1 MKKRILL
8 SLVSF
13 FAMTAMWASLT
24 QNYRLSVTAAE
35 NGKANAEA
43 ELTLNLKNTGTF
55 GVLNWACTVTLPEGV
70 TYVDG
75 SFAPVDGRFTTTPTL
90 TAVVNED
97 GTVTFSCE
105 CAGEEV
111 VQGSEGPVA
120 TFKVAVGDVEP
131 GDYAVSV
138 KNESFVIKDGPVEL
152 VAPDAGDPYTW
163 TIEAGSSTYE
173 VGDVNCDGSIDIGD
187 VVAVLNAMADP
198 TYQYYNTANVNGDAV
213 VDIADVVRVL
223 NLMAGGSGE

>member
-1 MKKRILL
+1 
-8 SLVSF
+8 
-13 FAMTAMWASLT
+13 
-24 QNYRLSVTAAE
+24 
-35 NGKANAEA
+35 
-43 ELTLNLKNTGTF
+43 
-55 GVLNWACTVTLPEGV
+55 
-70 TYVDG
+70 
-75 SFAPVDGRFTTTPTL
+75 
-90 TAVVNED
+90 ED

-163 TIEAGSSTYE
+163 TIEAGAAYE
-173 VGDVNCDGSIDIGD
+173 LGDVNCDGAIDVSD
-187 VVAVLNAMADP
+187 VVAVLAAMADP
-198 TYQYYNTANVNGDAV
+198 SYQYYSTADVNGDGA
-213 VDIADVVRVL
+213 VDISDAVKVL
-223 NLMAGGSGE
+223 SLMAGGSGE

>member
-55 GVLNWACTVTLPEGV
+55 GVLTWACTVTLPEGV

-75 SFAPVDGRFTTTPTL
+75 SFAPVDGRFTTAPTL

-138 KNESFVIKDGPVEL
+138 KNENFVIKDGPIQL
-152 VAPDAGDPYTW
+152 VTPDPGDPYTW
-163 TIEAGSSTYE
+163 TIEAGSAGL
-173 VGDVNCDGSIDIGD
+173 VGDVNLDGTVDIAD
-187 VVAVLNAMADP
+187 AVCVLNAMAEQSVPGNPD
-198 TYQYYNTANVNGDAV
+198 VNNDGE
-213 VDIADVVRVL
+213 VDIADLVTIL
-223 NLMAGGSGE
+223 NIMAAQ

>member
-55 GVLNWACTVTLPEGV
+55 GVLTWACTVTLPEGV
-70 TYVDG
+70 TYVED
-75 SFAPVDGRFTTTPTL
+75 SFAPVDGRFTTAPTL

-111 VQGSEGPVA
+111 VLGSEGPVA

-152 VAPDAGDPYTW
+152 VTPDAGDPYTW
-163 TIEAGSSTYE
+163 TIEAGSAGL
-173 VGDVNCDGSIDIGD
+173 VGDVNLDGTVDIAD
-187 VVAVLNAMADP
+187 AVCVLNAMAEQSVPGNPD
-198 TYQYYNTANVNGDAV
+198 VNNDGE
-213 VDIADVVRVL
+213 VDIADLVTIL
-223 NLMAGGSGE
+223 NIMAAQ